1 MKLCKLEKVVSG
13 ENPIVRLTFKTWT
26 GKIIVRDA
34 YKVKEFS
41 FWRYVD
47 TGESTYRGGVE
58 IALKNFHANNLDVFF
73 VNGEN
78 NKS

>member
-26 GKIIVRDA
+26 GKIIVKDA
-34 YKVKEFS
+34 FKIPGWSIWMYM
-41 FWRYVD
+41 D
-47 TGESTYRGGVE
+47 TCGSSVLDGINDV
-58 IALKNFHANNLDVFF
+58 LKNFHANNLDVFF